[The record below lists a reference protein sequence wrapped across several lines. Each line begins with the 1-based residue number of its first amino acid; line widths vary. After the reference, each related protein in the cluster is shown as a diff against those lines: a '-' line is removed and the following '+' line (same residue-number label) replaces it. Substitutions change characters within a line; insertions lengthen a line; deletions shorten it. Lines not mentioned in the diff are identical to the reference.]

1 MFGVGS
7 KREGCG
13 LEGELKKPGLHS
25 VFLMTIL
32 VFPFPPVFLS
42 SPVVLCSVKCYTRGL
57 FTPQSVH
64 HIDSV
69 CLPQQ

>member
-13 LEGELKKPGLHS
+13 LEGELKNQDCT
-25 VFLMTIL
+25 VFLLTIL
-32 VFPFPPVFLS
+32 VFPFLPVFLS
-42 SPVVLCSVKCYTRGL
+42 SPVVLCSVRCYTRAL
-57 FTPQSVH
+57 FTTQSVH

-69 CLPQQ
+69 CLLQQ